1 MNRPPPIS
9 TRTYTLFPYTTLF
22 RSHRAQQAGEAAGAE
37 RNQHA
42 VDKEANGRHG
52 EDVLASQSLAQHVG
66 ILGADGDDEAGAEA
80 KAFHGG
86 KRRPCTGSGKR
97 RRTRSTGGKPLGR
110 NRRSQRIQSEAPRVW
125 KGGVRTGS
133 LRWSPL
139 H

>member
-52 EDVLASQSLAQHVG
+52 EAVLPSQSLAQHVG
-66 ILGADGDDEAGAEA
+66 ILGADGDAEAGTEA
-80 KAFHGG
+80 KAFPGG
-86 KRRPCTGSGKR
+86 KRRPGSRNGHRRPTTISHGK
-97 RRTRSTGGKPLGR
+97 TRGR
-110 NRRSQRIQSEAPRVW
+110 NWPR
-125 KGGVRTGS
+125 
-133 LRWSPL
+133 